1 MSDVDGV
8 APHFRLAAERW
19 PEAPTLLNHYMAV
32 SECYSGAGHGLIAT
46 VKSFIECVCLTIL
59 GEFGKPMP
67 SSDPSTTELLV
78 EALKPLGLENTR
90 GASRVDKLLAAHNR
104 MADALSEM
112 RNVNDPVA
120 HGKDGFLDALTA
132 NECRAFLITAD
143 TILAL
148 LLSAHEGKEPNLQY
162 TREPYDRF
170 GHLNDRIDR
179 AVTLEATVEEG
190 EEGQLLLLKVRGA
203 DAGDEIEIRVPPSK
217 ILYALDRTA
226 YVGLLVSSPAHGEP
240 PEPSAEPVGAAEA
253 AEALH
258 PTEPAPP
265 TPEVVRAYQGLLS
278 PLKDSFDQYLESLG
292 LPIGHLARDG
302 ANISD
307 SLLATAE
314 QHMGLDW
321 TEREPLQASMKVALR
336 RTLIQ
341 FGVAPEF
348 ADKTASHLVSWLK
361 IQAVGLG
368 EAAGGVGNTA

>member
-1 MSDVDGV
+1 MSDLDSIT
-8 APHFRLAAERW
+8 PQFRLATERW
-19 PEAPTLLNHYMAV
+19 PEAPTLLNHYRAV

-67 SSDPSTTELLV
+67 CSEPTTTELLV

-90 GASRVDKLLAAHNR
+90 GASRVDKLLSAHNR

-120 HGKDGFLDALTA
+120 HGRDGFLDALTV

-148 LLSAHEGKEPNLQY
+148 LLSAHDGKEPNLQY

-179 AVTLEATVEEG
+179 AVTLEAAVEDG
-190 EEGQLLLLKVRGA
+190 DEGQVLLLKVRAA
-203 DAGDEIEIRVPPSK
+203 DTGDETEIRVPPSK
-217 ILYALDRTA
+217 VLYALDRTA
-226 YVGLLVSSPAHGEP
+226 YVGFLASSPVQGESP
-240 PEPSAEPVGAAEA
+240 QPSAEPFGAAEA
-253 AEALH
+253 GETMHA
-258 PTEPAPP
+258 PEPAPP
-265 TPEVVRAYQGLLS
+265 TPEVVRAYQGLLL
-278 PLKDSFDQYLESLG
+278 PLKGSFDEYLESLG
-292 LPIGHLARDG
+292 LPVAHSARNG
-302 ANISD
+302 ANVSD

-321 TEREPLQASMKVALR
+321 TEREPLQAGMKVALR

-341 FGVAPEF
+341 FGVAPRS
-348 ADKTASHLVSWLK
+348 ADETASHLVSWLK

-368 EAAGGVGNTA
+368 EAAGTGGKTA

>member
-1 MSDVDGV
+1 MPDLDSI
-8 APHFRLAAERW
+8 APQFRLATAHW
-19 PEAPTLLNHYMAV
+19 PEAPTLLNHYRAV
-32 SECYSGAGHGLIAT
+32 SECYAATGHGLIAT

-59 GEFGKPMP
+59 AEFGRPMP

-90 GASRVDKLLAAHNR
+90 GASRIDKLLSAHNR

-112 RNVNDPVA
+112 RNANDPVA

-170 GHLNDRIDR
+170 GHLNERIDR
-179 AVTLEATVEEG
+179 AVTLEAMVEDG
-190 EEGQLLLLKVRGA
+190 EECQLLLLKVRGA
-203 DAGDEIEIRVPPSK
+203 DTGDEIEIRVPPSK

-226 YVGLLVSSPAHGEP
+226 YVGFLVLSPTQGAP
-240 PEPSAEPVGAAEA
+240 PQPSAEPVGPAEA
-253 AEALH
+253 GEAMH
-258 PTEPAPP
+258 APEPAPP
-265 TPEVVRAYQGLLS
+265 TPEVVRAYQGLLL
-278 PLKDSFDQYLESLG
+278 PLKGSFDQHLESLG
-292 LPIGHLARDG
+292 LPVAHLARDG
-302 ANISD
+302 ANVSD

-321 TEREPLQASMKVALR
+321 TEREPLQAGMKVALR
-336 RTLIQ
+336 RTLIR
-341 FGVAPEF
+341 FGVAPRF
-348 ADKTASHLVSWLK
+348 ADETASHLVSWLK

-368 EAAGGVGNTA
+368 EAAGGVASKA

>member
-1 MSDVDGV
+1 MADIDSI
-8 APHFRLAAERW
+8 APQFRLATERW
-19 PEAPTLLNHYMAV
+19 PEAPTLLNHYRAV

-90 GASRVDKLLAAHNR
+90 GASRVDKLLSAHNR

-120 HGKDGFLDALTA
+120 HGKDGFLDALTE

-170 GHLNDRIDR
+170 AHLNDRIDR
-179 AVTLEATVEEG
+179 AVTLEAIVEDED
-190 EEGQLLLLKVRGA
+190 EGQVLLLKIRAA
-203 DAGDEIEIRVPPSK
+203 DTGDEIEIRVPPSK

-226 YVGLLVSSPAHGEP
+226 YVGLLVSSSAQGGP
-240 PEPSAEPVGAAEA
+240 PQPTAEPAAIAEA
-253 AEALH
+253 EEAMH
-258 PTEPAPP
+258 VPEPAPP
-265 TPEVVRAYQGLLS
+265 TPEVVRAYQGALL
-278 PLKDSFDQYLESLG
+278 PLKRSFDQYLESLG
-292 LPIGHLARDG
+292 IPAAHLTRDG
-302 ANISD
+302 ANVSD

-314 QHMGLDW
+314 QHMGMDW
-321 TEREPLQASMKVALR
+321 TEREPLQAGMKVALR

-341 FGVAPEF
+341 FGVAPKF
-348 ADKTASHLVSWLK
+348 AEETASHLVSWLR

-368 EAAGGVGNTA
+368 EAAGAVGNIA